1 MPEVADAF
9 RRFGGSYVEAHAA
22 AMLPSHRRAIAD
34 IITCRTEALG
44 GQQWCCNNCGALL
57 HVFHS
62 CRNRACPKCHAE
74 QTQAWLEQRREEMLP
89 VPYFHVTVTVPEE
102 LRTALRRRQIGGYGA
117 LMKAAA
123 EAIIVLARDPRWV
136 GGTVGV
142 LAVLHTWTQRL
153 VFHPHVHCLVTG
165 GGLSE
170 PALAKAGGGA
180 IWHPAG
186 NTFLFPKTA
195 LATLARARFRD
206 AFARL
211 CPDANLP
218 PHIWQIPWVV
228 HITPWGEGQQAALDY
243 LARYAFRIAITN
255 NRILAVDDETVTY
268 RYKDRAAD
276 RQRKETLTGHEFIR
290 RFLQHVLPAGFHKVR
305 YYGLWHASHRKQ
317 PEECS
322 PADAT
327 RQPSGPT
334 RRTRASRRPP
344 GPAIAAPLPALQD
357 RPSNAAAPAVA
368 CPAARP
374 VTITMLPTPTP
385 STPFR
390 PSAVLSRNRWRSPGV
405 TPQASEIAPPHRCHQ
420 PIGRHHQA
428 TITFT
433 LPSTLPTRPFY
444 RLCGHPRR

>member
-9 RRFGGSYVEAHAA
+9 RRFAGSYVAAHGA

-34 IITCRTEALG
+34 IIACRTEALG
-44 GQQWCCNNCGALL
+44 GQQWCCNHCGTLL

-102 LRTALRRRQIGGYGA
+102 LRAALRRYLIDGYGA

-153 VFHPHVHCLVTG
+153 IFHPHVHCLVTG
-165 GGLSE
+165 GGLSDD
-170 PALAKAGGGA
+170 GTT
-180 IWHPAG
+180 WHPAG
-186 NTFLFPKTA
+186 KTFLFPKSA
-195 LATLARARFRD
+195 LATRARARFRD

-211 CPDANLP
+211 CPDADLA
-218 PHIWQIPWVV
+218 PHVWQIPWVV
-228 HITPWGEGQQAALDY
+228 DITPWGEGQQAALDY

-276 RQRKETLTGHEFIR
+276 RQRKQTVAGHEFIR

-305 YYGLWHASHRKQ
+305 YYGLWHASRREPLRNLRNLLLLAQ
-317 PEECS
+317 PVSPPAEPAAPEPDADPQAPPSPRRCPHCETGHLTLLRRLS
-322 PADAT
+322 PA
-327 RQPSGPT
+327 RPQGP
-334 RRTRASRRPP
+334 
-344 GPAIAAPLPALQD
+344 
-357 RPSNAAAPAVA
+357 
-368 CPAARP
+368 
-374 VTITMLPTPTP
+374 
-385 STPFR
+385 
-390 PSAVLSRNRWRSPGV
+390 
-405 TPQASEIAPPHRCHQ
+405 
-420 PIGRHHQA
+420 
-428 TITFT
+428 
-433 LPSTLPTRPFY
+433 
-444 RLCGHPRR
+444 